1 MQTTSATIQ
10 NTGARATPVDTVG
23 YSLHHRPTM
32 MLIDRS
38 EPKLFQILRAK
49 QRIAQI
55 TQSSQLTVDDSV
67 KINLKGPY
75 PANYDWF
82 SDNVLTR
89 MLHAP
94 VSIAAEKNTDIID
107 IQTIN
112 DAVQPTLINIDTL
125 SNNVIRPIETTA
137 TSKHLNEKLI
147 KINGFESQIT
157 WIGPLFLALWLYAGM
172 MKVFSSKYISLLFK
186 SLFNQQH
193 ADNLY
198 QMVKVRRNLA
208 TVGIDFLF
216 ILVLAL
222 FFTVGAVRMGA
233 GPNNLASPAIY
244 AMVCGALA
252 AAIVL
257 KTVGYT
263 FIGYIFNRTEAT
275 GKFIFFVFS
284 YIRMMAFA
292 LLPIATALAFVDQYL
307 VLPLIITG
315 LFLIIAMYALQVAQG
330 IRIFLQNSAALFYM
344 FLYLCALEI
353 LPILVLYKLIS
364 R

>member
-1 MQTTSATIQ
+1 MQTTSTTIQ
-10 NTGARATPVDTVG
+10 NAGTGTTPVDTVG
-23 YSLHHRPTM
+23 FSLHNKPS
-32 MLIDRS
+32 MLPIDRT
-38 EPKLFQILRAK
+38 EPKVFQILRAK
-49 QRIAQI
+49 QKKDQI
-55 TQSSQLTVDDSV
+55 TQSSQLTFDDSV
-67 KINLKGPY
+67 KINFKGLY
-75 PANYDWF
+75 PAHYDLF
-82 SDNVLTR
+82 SDNILTR

-94 VSIAAEKNTDIID
+94 VSTASEINPDIIN
-107 IQTIN
+107 IQPIN
-112 DAVQPTLINIDTL
+112 NTVQPALVNVDTL
-125 SNNVIRPIETTA
+125 SNNVIRPLETTS
-137 TSKHLNEKLI
+137 TLTHLNEKPI

-198 QMVKVRRNLA
+198 QMVNVRRNLA

-216 ILVLAL
+216 IMVLAL
-222 FFTVGAVRMGA
+222 FFTVGAVRLGA
-233 GPNNLASPAIY
+233 GPDNFASPLIY
-244 AMVCGALA
+244 GIVCAALA
-252 AAIVL
+252 ATIVL

-263 FIGYIFNRTEAT
+263 FIGYIFNRSEAT
-275 GKFIFFVFS
+275 GKFIFLVFS

-307 VLPLIITG
+307 VLPLSITG
-315 LFLIIAMYALQVAQG
+315 LFLIIAMYFLQIAQG

-353 LPILVLYKLIS
+353 LPILVLYKIANH
-364 R
+364 